1 MNIETKKKLITLG
14 LSDLVEAIENQEN
27 DTSLIG
33 KSFSE
38 RIEILSEEI
47 SSIRYNKLVAKLI
60 TNASFKY
67 SSANI
72 NSVDSELRGIE
83 KDIIMNLGELGF
95 INTATNIMIVGP
107 TGSGKTY
114 LGCALGVEACKNT
127 YRTFYIRMQDLT
139 RKIDDYSSSP
149 KQLKLFLKRLANY
162 KLLIIDEWLTNKPS
176 DRDIKFIY
184 ELMDLRSD
192 IFPTIL
198 ITQYDIDTWHDRLS
212 GGQHADSIMDR
223 LLSNHYE
230 VPSSENNIRKILGKE
245 KAESFSKSLTK

>member
-1 MNIETKKKLITLG
+1 MNIELKKKLISLE
-14 LSDLVEAIENQEN
+14 LSDLAEAIEKQEN

-33 KSFSE
+33 KSFNE

-47 SSIRYNKLVAKLI
+47 STIRYNKLVAKLI
-60 TNASFKY
+60 NNACFKY
-67 SSANI
+67 SSASI
-72 NSVDSELRGIE
+72 ISIDTDLRGIN

-95 INTATNIMIVGP
+95 IESATNIMIIGP

-114 LGCALGVEACKNT
+114 LGCALGVESCKNA
-127 YRTFYIRMQDLT
+127 YRTYYIRMQDLT
-139 RKIDDYSSSP
+139 RKIDDYTSSP
-149 KQLKLFLKRLANY
+149 RLLKMFLKRLSNY

-176 DRDIKFIY
+176 ERDIKFLY
-184 ELMDLRSD
+184 ELIDSRND
-192 IFPTIL
+192 IYSTIF
-198 ITQYDIDTWHDRLS
+198 ITQFDIDTWHERLG

-245 KAESFSKSLTK
+245 KADSFVKTLKK